1 MFHVEQKQIS
11 KADLS
16 PSYILADKTFN
27 NELKR
32 DWYYGKEQT
41 FS

>member
-1 MFHVEQKQIS
+1 MEQKQIG

-16 PSYILADKTFN
+16 PSFILEDKTFN

-32 DWYYGKEQT
+32 DWYYG
-41 FS
+41 